1 MQSNVD
7 FSTQVIKDFD
17 RIILPQKILLNKR
30 EYKNKNLFNQNLSSK
45 LENYEKINNI
55 SSFYVKNF
63 DIQYINN
70 TYNKQQKIKCEFNTL
85 SDYDLNP
92 FLTHAKK
99 EQKIMTKVINLKGV
113 KNSIEE
119 NNYSWL
125 GSPCS
130 FNN

>member
-7 FSTQVIKDFD
+7 YSTQVIKDFD
-17 RIILPQKILLNKR
+17 RIIFPQKILLNKI

>member
-7 FSTQVIKDFD
+7 YSTQVIKDFD

-30 EYKNKNLFNQNLSSK
+30 EYQNKNLFNQNLSSK

>member
-7 FSTQVIKDFD
+7 YSTQVIKDFD